1 MSETKTAKKTPMRI
15 QYESIKAKHPDCIL
29 FFRLGDFYEMFDEDA
44 IEAAE
49 ILDIV
54 LTQRKSNSGN
64 QKMCGVPFHSAD
76 SYINKLIKAG
86 CKVAIAEQVSDPKAK
101 GIVEREVQSVITAAT
116 NLSQNVDSLD
126 NCSVCQFEIKNG
138 PNGLQID
145 FLIADISKLQLY
157 KGSCFSY
164 KQLHDVWDCYKVSE
178 LVLDAAN
185 HRLMQGHLELVQTI
199 ESRKLHMKVL
209 EEDNYDILKQSQ
221 LVNNSRLAE
230 AMVERAAANL
240 NEEEIQLTYASI
252 TAPIDGI
259 VAFVSTQEGETVVAS
274 LNAPTFVNLIDLRKL
289 EVTVFVDET
298 DIGRIKVGQRAKFT
312 VDTFADQFF
321 DGKVREVHPKAVI
334 KDNVVNYQV
343 ILDIEEKKVAKLRP
357 EMTANVVITTGTRK
371 KVLTLLKEA
380 VKRKGKKTF
389 VVMQAGSGLEDQSI
403 ELGWRDGGKI
413 EVVSGLNEGDEV
425 GIPDKPIDKKR
436 KGRRRRR

>member
-1 MSETKTAKKTPMRI
+1 MKISEKTRNLLLLVVLATGLSWAWQEGVLDPVIRIGREIIFGKPPQRPTAKDFKFQSVTRQDIHQKVLATGTVTLKTGAEVKIGARI
-15 QYESIKAKHPDCIL
+15 SGQVKSLLVKI
-29 FFRLGDFYEMFDEDA
+29 GDFVRAGETIAIIEHEDLLSRVA
-44 IEAAE
+44 RFQADLDAE
-49 ILDIV
+49 KARLVKIRVEGPLEISKALAEREELQV
-54 LTQRKSNSGN
+54 QTKLA
-64 QKMCGVPFHSAD
+64 QKMLERNQEL
-76 SYINKLIKAG
+76 NKKG
-86 CKVAIAEQVSDPKAK
+86 FVS
-101 GIVEREVQSVITAAT
+101 TT
-116 NLSQNVDSLD
+116 
-126 NCSVCQFEIKNG
+126 
-138 PNGLQID
+138 
-145 FLIADISKLQLY
+145 
-157 KGSCFSY
+157 
-164 KQLHDVWDCYKVSE
+164 
-178 LVLDAAN
+178 VLDQARERLAVLRAGINLAN
-185 HRLMQGHLELVQTI
+185 EEL
-199 ESRKLHMKVL
+199 K
-209 EEDNYDILKQSQ
+209 LKQSQ
-221 LVNNSRLAE
+221 LINNSRLAE
-230 AMVERAAANL
+230 AMVERAVANL

>member
-1 MSETKTAKKTPMRI
+1 MKISEKTRNLLLLVVLVAGLSWTWQEGVLDPVIRIGREIIFGKPAQRPTAKDFKFQPVTRHDIHQKVLATGTVTLKTGAEVKIGARI
-15 QYESIKAKHPDCIL
+15 SGQVKSHLVKI
-29 FFRLGDFYEMFDEDA
+29 GDFVRAGETIAIIEHEDLLSRVA
-44 IEAAE
+44 RFQADLDAE
-49 ILDIV
+49 KARLVKIRVEGPLEISKALAEREELQV
-54 LTQRKSNSGN
+54 QTKLA
-64 QKMCGVPFHSAD
+64 QKMLERNQEL
-76 SYINKLIKAG
+76 NKKG
-86 CKVAIAEQVSDPKAK
+86 FVS
-101 GIVEREVQSVITAAT
+101 TT
-116 NLSQNVDSLD
+116 
-126 NCSVCQFEIKNG
+126 
-138 PNGLQID
+138 
-145 FLIADISKLQLY
+145 
-157 KGSCFSY
+157 
-164 KQLHDVWDCYKVSE
+164 
-178 LVLDAAN
+178 VLDQARERLEVLLAGINLAN
-185 HRLMQGHLELVQTI
+185 EEL
-199 ESRKLHMKVL
+199 K
-209 EEDNYDILKQSQ
+209 LKQSQ
-221 LVNNSRLAE
+221 LINNSRLAE

-298 DIGRIKVGQRAKFT
+298 DIGRIKVGQTAKFT